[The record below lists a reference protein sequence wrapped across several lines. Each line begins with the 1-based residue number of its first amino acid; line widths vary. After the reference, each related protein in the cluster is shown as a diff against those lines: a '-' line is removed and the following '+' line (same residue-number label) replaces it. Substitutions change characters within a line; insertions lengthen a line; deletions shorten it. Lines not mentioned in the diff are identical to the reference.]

1 MSVRTGITTV
11 TGPACRRRKR
21 RKSIAQIITFEFQLS
36 EKNLVAEKIIRYEI
50 DALDID
56 KTRAA
61 LTVYFQGSADKLHLE
76 DTYEN
81 IKAIEAKLAE
91 GIATV

>member
-1 MSVRTGITTV
+1 M
-11 TGPACRRRKR
+11 AK
-21 RKSIAQIITFEFQLS
+21 IITFEFQLS
-36 EKNLVAEKIIRYEI
+36 EKNLVADKIIRYEI

-61 LTVYFQGSADKLHLE
+61 LTVYFQGSADRLRLE

-81 IKAIEAKLAE
+81 IKAIEVKLAE
-91 GIATV
+91 GITAA

>member
-1 MSVRTGITTV
+1 M
-11 TGPACRRRKR
+11 AK
-21 RKSIAQIITFEFQLS
+21 IITFEFQLS
-36 EKNLVAEKIIRYEI
+36 EKNLVADKIIRYEI

-61 LTVYFQGSADKLHLE
+61 LTVYFQRSADRLRLE

-81 IKAIEAKLAE
+81 IKAIEVKLAE
-91 GIATV
+91 GITAA